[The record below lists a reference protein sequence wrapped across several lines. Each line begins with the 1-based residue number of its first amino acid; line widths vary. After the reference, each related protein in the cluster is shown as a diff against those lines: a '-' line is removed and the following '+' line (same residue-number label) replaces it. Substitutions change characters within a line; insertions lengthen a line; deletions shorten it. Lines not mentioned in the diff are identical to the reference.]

1 MNPKKMVRKLV
12 PKAAVKLLERSY
24 RYSRGAALYQKNG
37 RPGKRANIIAVTGTN
52 GKTSTCTIINEILRS
67 AGKKTAVFT
76 TVYTEF
82 DGVRTDN
89 LTHVTTG
96 LTDQIL
102 SNIKKAEDQDI
113 EWIIIEITSHALHQF
128 KMWGIKPTIA
138 IITNLTQDH
147 LDYHK
152 TMPAYAKAKSRLF
165 SYHKPELAILNRD
178 DKWFATFAEVCSPK
192 TKIVSYGQDK
202 TSYYRID
209 NPHTDSSGS
218 DFHLVLEGTTMDL
231 ATPLVGMFNI
241 YNSSAAV
248 IACLRAGLSFE
259 EVAKGLSKVKLVP
272 GRMQKVDAGQD
283 FTVVVD
289 YAHTDD
295 ALANVL
301 QAARSMIS
309 KSNKVR
315 VVFGATGDRDK
326 TKRSAMGKVAAKN
339 ADVIYLTDD
348 ETYSEDGLT
357 IQQEVFAGIKQAKG
371 ESKTTLFPDRIEA
384 IKKAFKDA
392 KPGDIIVLAGLGHQD
407 HRVMSGEKV
416 LYHEPTVALELLKK
430 LRK

>member
-1 MNPKKMVRKLV
+1 MNPKKLVRKLV
-12 PKAAVKLLERSY
+12 PKTAVKLLERSY

-37 RPGKRANIIAVTGTN
+37 RPGKKAKIIAVTGTN

-102 SNIKKAEDQDI
+102 SNIKKAEDQGI
-113 EWIIIEITSHALHQF
+113 EWVIIEITSHALHQF

-152 TMPAYAKAKSRLF
+152 TMQAYAKAKSRLF

-178 DKWFATFAEVCSPK
+178 DKWFPTFAEACSSK
-192 TKIVSYGQDK
+192 TKIVTYGQDK
-202 TSYYRID
+202 TSSYRID
-209 NPHTDSSGS
+209 AQKTDSTGS
-218 DFHLVLEGTTMDL
+218 SFSLVLEGTTMELD
-231 ATPLVGMFNI
+231 TPLVGMFNI

-248 IACLRAGLSFE
+248 IACLRAGLSFD

-272 GRMQKVDAGQD
+272 GRMQKVEAGQD

-326 TKRSAMGKVAAKN
+326 AKRPAMGRVAARL
-339 ADVIYLTDD
+339 ADDIYLTDD

-357 IQQEVFAGIKQAKG
+357 IQKEVLAGIIKAG
-371 ESKTTLFPDRIEA
+371 GTSKTNLFPDRIEA
-384 IKKAFKDA
+384 IQKAFKNA
-392 KPGDIIVLAGLGHQD
+392 KPGDIVILAGLGHQD
-407 HRVMSGEKV
+407 HRVMSGEKIP
-416 LYHEPTVALELLKK
+416 YHEPTVVLELLKQMK
-430 LRK
+430 N